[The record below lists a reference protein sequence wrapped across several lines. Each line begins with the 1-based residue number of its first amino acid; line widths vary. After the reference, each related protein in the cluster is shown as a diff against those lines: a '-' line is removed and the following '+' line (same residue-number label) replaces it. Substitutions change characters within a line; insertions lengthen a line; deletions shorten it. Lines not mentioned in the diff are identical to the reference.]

1 VNDGVEKT
9 KQLVAKGRAVQEEK
23 RQLFESLTCAKDE
36 NDWEWMSFDWLK
48 SYFSRDS
55 YEKPVASFDLSSVV
69 CKHGRADP
77 LKIEKVKRISS
88 KAADQ
93 IYDKF
98 GGHPRL
104 NGDARLCMDCV
115 RNECHRIRLMEKIET
130 DHRFITAALKTPC
143 TSASGYWVGKHSLRY
158 WRKILK
164 IELAKQ
170 GILSSTELLHENSH
184 VVESERHTMD
194 NKCYE
199 KMTLDPVEVEES
211 QCSEAGSS
219 SQHEIINKERRG
231 SEGSDISH
239 SSKITGKQ
247 SDKSKMT
254 ENGFNHEL
262 LCESHGQF
270 APCESDRRLVPLNV
284 WVRLKEY
291 FPDAPECPALH
302 PVCTECMENDH
313 AIAMEKNKL
322 KELAVSQKSTLS
334 DLFYGRNRPKLDSTS
349 AKGGDDIHY
358 VVSASFLDNWRRFVR
373 YPMCKDCPSVIDNT
387 NLICPHGGLL
397 IDVAEE
403 LSLDENDRICMVTE
417 REWTALTSLCPSQS
431 NVVILTYDAVKQSPV
446 TIPESCP
453 ECMVAERDLKSK
465 LLRTFDN
472 KIIYIQRIDNM
483 KSPVAVISDQVQ
495 ASMDVELPTCC
506 IEDHHDDDIIIDD
519 DDDDKDDDAVEMH
532 QVKKPRFDGPLR
544 RSNRRC
550 SVKGHHKITVSSHN
564 TLRDLKLKIM
574 NKLCVP
580 PFDQT
585 LSLNG
590 CTLVGDNVTLE
601 GLGVSPGDTIML
613 KEDEITEDES
623 AFTVSTELEQG
634 FKGTGLVGV

>member
-1 VNDGVEKT
+1 MLVYTQRSADSVGNDAVSLCEPPPYLQELVALDNSRIESWVNDGVEKT

-302 PVCTECMENDH
+302 PVCTECM
-313 AIAMEKNKL
+313 
-322 KELAVSQKSTLS
+322 VKSRL
-334 DLFYGRNRPKLDSTS
+334 
-349 AKGGDDIHY
+349 
-358 VVSASFLDNWRRFVR
+358 
-373 YPMCKDCPSVIDNT
+373 
-387 NLICPHGGLL
+387 
-397 IDVAEE
+397 
-403 LSLDENDRICMVTE
+403 
-417 REWTALTSLCPSQS
+417 
-431 NVVILTYDAVKQSPV
+431 
-446 TIPESCP
+446 
-453 ECMVAERDLKSK
+453 
-465 LLRTFDN
+465 
-472 KIIYIQRIDNM
+472 
-483 KSPVAVISDQVQ
+483 
-495 ASMDVELPTCC
+495 
-506 IEDHHDDDIIIDD
+506 
-519 DDDDKDDDAVEMH
+519 
-532 QVKKPRFDGPLR
+532 
-544 RSNRRC
+544 
-550 SVKGHHKITVSSHN
+550 
-564 TLRDLKLKIM
+564 
-574 NKLCVP
+574 
-580 PFDQT
+580 
-585 LSLNG
+585 
-590 CTLVGDNVTLE
+590 
-601 GLGVSPGDTIML
+601 
-613 KEDEITEDES
+613 
-623 AFTVSTELEQG
+623 
-634 FKGTGLVGV
+634 